1 MRYGADVPVWDAYD
15 LVVCGGGPS
24 GIPAALAARRAG
36 LRVLLVEGQGQ
47 LGGTTTSAGVSH
59 LLGGRTPDN
68 RHQLVGGLF
77 LEITEELAR
86 RGGAID
92 PRTIDWSARYQPHG
106 WMKGSLGAGVPVD
119 PNLYAALLDEKM
131 LQAGVDVLFFTQFVE
146 PVVADGRVTH
156 VVLFNKSGLFA
167 VPATAVVDAT
177 GDADVAA
184 RAGCAV
190 TKGRPEDGLMTPAT
204 LIFHVDG
211 VDQDVLEAG
220 IYEQD
225 SPRFR
230 ELIADLRARGEWTF
244 PYDIFISV
252 QLTRKGTMMIN
263 TTRITVGH
271 HDLTGV
277 EEAGRDGEP
286 DLRPVEGDGE
296 RRAYGHARDLA
307 RRGVDARGEVH
318 GDDGGT
324 GGVHPLDQRRRLGPG
339 LPGEAGA
346 EEGIDDHV
354 CALDRMRLDGVA
366 TGFAQD
372 ARCDPAVTAVRA
384 LAADDGEAL
393 GSREG
398 GERLVRDCRAGA
410 LHQLRRRLRVPRI
423 ALLGGPHLR
432 GRVERLREGALRHPR
447 RRTRRTRAP
456 ASASSRGRSPPPRRA
471 APTRPPGRRAAPTAS
486 GALRSRCP
494 SRQTRAR
501 PRIQAPSRP
510 PPCRRNG
517 RRSSRPDSAASR
529 STPAPRR

>member
-1 MRYGADVPVWDAYD
+1 MRYGADLPVWESYD
-15 LVVCGGGPS
+15 LVVCGGGPA
-24 GIPAALAARRAG
+24 GIPAALAARRQG

-92 PRTIDWSARYQPHG
+92 PRTIDWSGKYQPHG

-211 VDQDVLEAG
+211 VDQDALAAG

-252 QLTRKGTMMIN
+252 QLARKGTMMIN
-263 TTRITVGH
+263 TTRITDVDGTDGRSVSRGMMQGRREVLRLMDLMRRHFPGFAAAQIKSVAPVLGVRETRRIVGDYVLAVD
-271 HDLTGV
+271 DLI
-277 EEAGRDGEP
+277 
-286 DLRPVEGDGE
+286 
-296 RRAYGHARDLA
+296 
-307 RRGVDARGEVH
+307 
-318 GDDGGT
+318 
-324 GGVHPLDQRRRLGPG
+324 
-339 LPGEAGA
+339 AGA
-346 EEGIDDHV
+346 DFPDTVGYSGYGWDLPDPKRPSHQP
-354 CALDRMRLDGVA
+354 MHGVA
-366 TGFAQD
+366 
-372 ARCDPAVTAVRA
+372 
-384 LAADDGEAL
+384 
-393 GSREG
+393 
-398 GERLVRDCRAGA
+398 
-410 LHQLRRRLRVPRI
+410 
-423 ALLGGPHLR
+423 
-432 GRVERLREGALRHPR
+432 R
-447 RRTRRTRAP
+447 RRTWTPIPYRVMV
-456 ASASSRGRSPPPRRA
+456 PRPVA
-471 APTRPPGRRAAPTAS
+471 NVVCPGRAISVERDVLGPLREQAPCYAMGHAAGLAAVQVVRE
-486 GALRSRCP
+486 GLAFREVDAAALRE
-494 SRQTRAR
+494 ALLADGA
-501 PRIQAPSRP
+501 IVDFA
-510 PPCRRNG
+510 
-517 RRSSRPDSAASR
+517 
-529 STPAPRR
+529 